1 MIELSVILV
10 MLITAIALY
19 EPAMKRP
26 GPKEK
31 K

>member
-1 MIELSVILV
+1 MIELSVILI

-19 EPAMKRP
+19 EPPMKRP

-31 K
+31 

>member
-1 MIELSVILV
+1 MIIISVVLV

-19 EPAMKRP
+19 EPAKKRP

-31 K
+31 